1 MAVSALTFL
10 AADAERLRR
19 FLDIT
24 GLGPHNLRSA
34 AEDPAFYGSVLE
46 YLVAD
51 EQLLVRF
58 AADAGLEAG
67 GGRASAPGSLRADG
81 FGRAVMD
88 SRALRLCRDCMRRF
102 SRDSTRCAHC
112 GSPRT
117 IDLES
122 AAGLEIAHV
131 DCDAFYASVEKR
143 DDARLRDK
151 PVIVGGSGPRAVV
164 ATCCYIA
171 RTSGVRS
178 AMPMSRARA
187 LCPNAVVVPPDM
199 ARYAR
204 VGREIRARMLE
215 LTPLVEPL
223 SIDEAFLDLTG
234 CEGSNG
240 AGAAET
246 LARFARR
253 IEAEIGVTVSVGL
266 SYCKFLAKLAS
277 DLDKPRGFAWLPREE
292 AKSWLAPQSVARLWG
307 VGRIGRERLE
317 RLGFRTLGDL
327 QRIDE
332 RQAVSRLGDDGLRL
346 WRLAQGRDDRPVT
359 AERETKSISSEST
372 FDRDINDKA
381 ELTRILLAHC
391 DRVAARLRKEGLSAR
406 GVTLKLRLPD
416 FSLRTRSRVGIKAT
430 QLAPRLFEAARPLL
444 NAQPDGAAY
453 RLLGIAATELAP
465 GSRRGRG
472 RLDRGRRRPGEISRG
487 GDCGL
492 ARQVRP
498 RRRPARPH
506 ISAGTQNQVRVQGY
520 FAQAEVGR
528 ISSLRKRAWSAKA
541 P

>member
-1 MAVSALTFL
+1 M
-10 AADAERLRR
+10 
-19 FLDIT
+19 
-24 GLGPHNLRSA
+24 N
-34 AEDPAFYGSVLE
+34 
-46 YLVAD
+46 
-51 EQLLVRF
+51 
-58 AADAGLEAG
+58 
-67 GGRASAPGSLRADG
+67 
-81 FGRAVMD
+81 

-102 SRDSTRCAHC
+102 SRDSPRCAHC

-143 DDARLRDK
+143 DNARLRDK

-178 AMPMSRARA
+178 AMPMSRARS

-234 CEGSNG
+234 CEGING

-277 DLDKPRGFAWLPREE
+277 DLDKPRGFAWLAREE

-346 WRLAQGRDDRPVT
+346 WRLAQGRDDRAVK
-359 AERETKSISSEST
+359 AERETKSVSSEST
-372 FDRDINDKA
+372 FDRDINDRA

-391 DRVAARLRKEGLSAR
+391 DCVAARLRKEGLSAR

-416 FSLRTRSRVGIKAT
+416 FSLRTRSRAGFKAT

-453 RLLGIAATELAP
+453 RLLGIAATDLAP
-465 GSRRGRG
+465 AQGADEDDLITGDGGREKSREAAIAALRDKFGSAAVQRG
-472 RLDRGRRRPGEISRG
+472 LTFQPG
-487 GDCGL
+487 
-492 ARQVRP
+492 P
-498 RRRPARPH
+498 R
-506 ISAGTQNQVRVQGY
+506 T
-520 FAQAEVGR
+520 
-528 ISSLRKRAWSAKA
+528 K
-541 P
+541 